1 MGCWDDGGGWVRVGV
16 RGLGDIIV
24 RTDGTTEW
32 KYVSQRPISRTRHL
46 RGLQCY

>member
-1 MGCWDDGGGWVRVGV
+1 MGCRRLGPRGGE
-16 RGLGDIIV
+16 GLGDIII